1 MLFKTEHA
9 YKTYR
14 NIFIKL
20 NKFIKQVNVPKK
32 SCLKILSLTGI
43 MFFLSF
49 SLNPLKAQAAASGSA
64 SSDTSQTKLWENPQ
78 TGYCVILEDDADLL
92 SPSETEQL
100 SLEMQVITNYGN
112 VIFKSIDYNPY
123 STSYFA
129 EEFYHER
136 IGKNSGSLFLID
148 MDNREIYIF
157 SDGAVYK
164 TITSSYADTI
174 TDNVYRYASK
184 ADYFSC
190 ASKAFAQMN
199 TLLSGQKIA
208 QPMKYISNLLLAL
221 ILAALINY
229 FVVRLSSGTAKPSDR
244 ELLQSASTRF
254 AFTNP
259 QMHLTHQSKVYSP
272 SSSGGGS
279 GRSGGGGGGGRSGGG
294 GGHRF

>member
-1 MLFKTEHA
+1 MLFKTEPA
-9 YKTYR
+9 YNTYP
-14 NIFIKL
+14 NVFIRYI
-20 NKFIKQVNVPKK
+20 KFIKQVNACKNSSKK
-32 SCLKILSLTGI
+32 RVLLAGI
-43 MFFLSF
+43 IIFLLF
-49 SLNPLKAQAAASGSA
+49 GLNSLKAQAAISSA
-64 SSDTSQTKLWENPQ
+64 NAPETELWENTE
-78 TGYCVILEDDADLL
+78 TGYCVILEDDAALL
-92 SPSETEQL
+92 SQSEKEQL
-100 SLEMQVITNYGN
+100 SLEMQAITDYGN

-129 EEFYHER
+129 EDFYHER
-136 IGKNSGSLFLID
+136 IGTNSGCLFLID

-190 ASKAFAQMN
+190 ALRAFAQIH

-229 FVVRLSSGTAKPSDR
+229 FVVRISSGTAKPSDR

-259 QMHLTHQSKVYSP
+259 QMKLTHQSKVYSP
-272 SSSGGGS
+272 PSNSSGGGGS
-279 GRSGGGGGGGRSGGG
+279 RSGGGGGGRSGGG

>member
-1 MLFKTEHA
+1 MLFKTKPVHKA
-9 YKTYR
+9 HPSVLIKYK
-14 NIFIKL
+14 KL
-20 NKFIKQVNVPKK
+20 IRQTNVCKK
-32 SCLKILSLTGI
+32 SYKKITLLTGI
-43 MFFLSF
+43 IFFLLF
-49 SLNPLKAQAAASGSA
+49 SLNSFQAQAAISASA
-64 SSDTSQTKLWENPQ
+64 SSNTPETEIWENTE
-78 TGYCVILEDDADLL
+78 TGYRVILEDDAALL
-92 SPSETEQL
+92 DQSEKEQL
-100 SLEMQVITNYGN
+100 SLKMQAITDYGN
-112 VIFKSIDYNPY
+112 AIFKSIDYNPY

-129 EEFYHER
+129 EDFYHER
-136 IGKNSGSLFLID
+136 IGTNSGCLFLID

-184 ADYFSC
+184 ADYFGC
-190 ASKAFAQMN
+190 ALEAFAQIH

-229 FVVRLSSGTAKPSDR
+229 FVVRISSGTAKPSDR
-244 ELLQSASTRF
+244 ELLQSVSTRF

-259 QMHLTHQSKVYSP
+259 QMQLTHQSKVYSP
-272 SSSGGGS
+272 PSNGGSGGG
-279 GRSGGGGGGGRSGGG
+279 GRSGGGGGRSGGG